1 MTEHAVIAL
10 GPQMVAAISALSA
23 LGVAV
28 LMDDFGAG
36 YSSLGMLAELPIAGI
51 KCDRLFVRQL
61 PQDRRRQKLLRHISA
76 LARDL
81 GLSVVVEG
89 VETPEELRAP
99 AAAGLHHIQGYLF
112 SRPIAAPDVPTWH
125 RTQLRSQRAALQA
138 LLHTPGSGR
147 GSDTSFVPTQPS
159 MHWASG
165 A

>member
-28 LMDDFGAG
+28 LMDDYGAG

-61 PQDRRRQKLLRHISA
+61 PHDRRRQKLLRHISA

-89 VETPEELRAP
+89 AGTHRKRRPWRTRWATVHRAW
-99 AAAGLHHIQGYLF
+99 
-112 SRPIAAPDVPTWH
+112 RWTT
-125 RTQLRSQRAALQA
+125 RRQA
-138 LLHTPGSGR
+138 WP
-147 GSDTSFVPTQPS
+147 PPC
-159 MHWASG
+159 ASG
-165 A
+165 VWVW